1 MSKQPRRVRGPRPAT
16 AASLDVA
23 PQTPGPRLIRLRQ
36 IANWVN
42 GSTPLGL
49 AIAVA
54 GRADVAP
61 GPFGLTLASHYRWRF
76 PIASA
81 FTVGD
86 VVISPHDLAQVLR
99 HRRGLL
105 EHEEVHARQW
115 MACFG
120 MPFLPLYL
128 ASMGWSWLRTGDRA
142 AYCFFERHA
151 GLAQGGYAE
160 VPVRPLGPALADGAR
175 RMRLAWAV
183 R

>member
-1 MSKQPRRVRGPRPAT
+1 M
-16 AASLDVA
+16 AAPDVA
-23 PQTPGPRLIRLRQ
+23 AAVSSSVLVRLRRC
-36 IANWVN
+36 ANWVN

-54 GRADVAP
+54 GRADVKP

-76 PIASA
+76 PVASA
-81 FTVGD
+81 FTIGD
-86 VVISPHDLAQVLR
+86 VVISRHDLAQVWR
-99 HRRGLL
+99 HRPGLL
-105 EHEEVHARQW
+105 QHEEVHARQW

-142 AYCFFERHA
+142 ANCFFERQA

-160 VPVRPLGPALADGAR
+160 VPVRPLGLALADGVR
-175 RMRLAWAV
+175 RVGSAWAA